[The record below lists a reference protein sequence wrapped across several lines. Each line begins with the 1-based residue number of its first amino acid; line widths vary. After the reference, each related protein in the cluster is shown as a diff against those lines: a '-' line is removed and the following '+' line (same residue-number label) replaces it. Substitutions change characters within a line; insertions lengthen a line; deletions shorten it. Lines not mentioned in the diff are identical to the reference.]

1 MKVTRDVIYDLL
13 PGYFSGEIS
22 PDTRALVDE
31 FLQQDPEFSKM
42 LERFR
47 AVFRAAPPAVA
58 RGEQEVFHRVRGH
71 LQKRSELR
79 GYVFAFGLA
88 AVFVVIV
95 LVARGLERGAMPWG
109 PWVIAAAFGLTALIA
124 GIQWYQLDARE
135 GGAGPR

>member
-13 PGYFSGEIS
+13 PGYFSGEAS

-47 AVFRAAPPAVA
+47 AVFREAAPAAPH
-58 RGEQEVFHRVRGH
+58 GEQEVFHRVRGH

-79 GYVFAFGLA
+79 GYVLAFSLA
-88 AVFVVIV
+88 AMFVVI
-95 LVARGLERGAMPWG
+95 LITARGLERGAG
-109 PWVIAAAFGLTALIA
+109 PWAIAAAFAVTAIISA
-124 GIQWYQLDARE
+124 TQLYLMRAKDR
-135 GGAGPR
+135 GASLR